1 MKKLIL
7 LLFVTPLF
15 VFAQNNPNWEYWQI
29 NRWEAKD
36 GMAKE
41 FESAVAK
48 KTKKFNNSADTA
60 ILTFQ
65 IVTGA
70 DSGKY
75 MRVVGPKTADF
86 FDQGLSGSAEYEYWV
101 KNVMPYVKD
110 QAGNKRLWRLK
121 GLSYNWNA
129 EDPPKKYVRF
139 RTFRLEQ
146 ENARDWFDMMANDA
160 RLKREKGHTGI
171 RGVFALV
178 SGGQWE
184 VYIVEPY
191 DSHGTGLGKF
201 DGEDFD
207 YRDEYNEMFGW
218 RALDYDRIRRDAAV
232 RDYGG
237 EYTETLEFRPEMS
250 TSIE

>member
-1 MKKLIL
+1 MKKIFL
-7 LLFVTPLF
+7 LLLLTPLF
-15 VFAQNNPNWEYWQI
+15 VFAQNNPNWEYWQT

-36 GMAKE
+36 GMTKE
-41 FESAVAK
+41 FEMAVSK
-48 KTKKFNNSADTA
+48 KTKKFNNTQETG

-65 IVTGA
+65 IVTGP

-86 FDQGLSGSAEYEYWV
+86 FDQGVSGSAEYDYWV

-110 QAGNKRLWRLK
+110 QEGNKRTWRIKGLGYNWDNNQAPKKFIRYTTIRLK
-121 GLSYNWNA
+121 
-129 EDPPKKYVRF
+129 
-139 RTFRLEQ
+139 Q
-146 ENARDWFDMMANDA
+146 ENARDWFHDMRNDA
-160 RLKREKGHTGI
+160 KLKREKGYTGI

-184 VYIVEPY
+184 ITVVEPY
-191 DSHGTGLGKF
+191 DAHGTGLGSF
-201 DGEDFD
+201 GDEDFD

-218 RALDYDRIRRDAAV
+218 RSLRYDQMRGDAAI

-237 EYTETLEFRPEMS
+237 QIVETLEFRPDMS
-250 TSIE
+250 TSME

>member
-1 MKKLIL
+1 MIPQEVLRFQMPRGYKIRTDFDTLSKTINL
-7 LLFVTPLF
+7 LGIEL
-15 VFAQNNPNWEYWQI
+15 
-29 NRWEAKD
+29 
-36 GMAKE
+36 G
-41 FESAVAK
+41 
-48 KTKKFNNSADTA
+48 
-60 ILTFQ
+60 
-65 IVTGA
+65 
-70 DSGKY
+70 
-75 MRVVGPKTADF
+75 
-86 FDQGLSGSAEYEYWV
+86 
-101 KNVMPYVKD
+101 NVIKD

-146 ENARDWFDMMANDA
+146 ENGRDWFDMMANDA
-160 RLKREKGHTGI
+160 KLKREKGHTGI

-191 DSHGTGLGKF
+191 DSHGTGLGNF
-201 DGEDFD
+201 GGEDFD

-218 RALDYDRIRRDAAV
+218 RALSYDRIRRDAAV